1 MKNYLIIGGSHGI
14 GKEIAAILK
23 KENNVFVASRT
34 IEETKNIT
42 HLSLDVERQTI
53 NPNLLPDSLDGF
65 VYCPGSINLK
75 PFKTLSVDD
84 FQADLNINFLIMI
97 ENLQIILPKLLKPE
111 NASMVFFSSIAA
123 TKGMNFHT
131 SISAAKSAI
140 EGFARSFA
148 VEYAPKI
155 RVNVIAPSL
164 TKTPLAEK
172 LLNNDLKIKK
182 SSEMHPLKR
191 IGSVEDIANAA
202 CFLLS
207 EKASWITG
215 QTIHVDGGLSIS

>member
-14 GKEIAAILK
+14 GKEIANILK
-23 KENNVFVASRT
+23 KEHNVYVASRT
-34 IEETKNIT
+34 IENTENIT
-42 HLSLDVERQTI
+42 HLSLDVEKETI
-53 NPNLLPDSLDGF
+53 NPNLLPETLDGF

-75 PFKTLSVDD
+75 PFKSLTVDD
-84 FQADLNINFLIMI
+84 FQADLNINFLILI
-97 ENLQIILPKLLKPE
+97 ENLQIILPKLLKSE
-111 NASMVFFSSIAA
+111 TASLVFFSSIAA

-148 VEYAPKI
+148 MEYAPKI
-155 RVNVIAPSL
+155 RVNIIAPSL
-164 TKTPLAEK
+164 TNTPLAEK

-182 SSEMHPLKR
+182 SAEMHPLKR
-191 IGSVEDIANAA
+191 IGTVEDIANAA
-202 CFLLS
+202 YFLLS
-207 EKASWITG
+207 ENSSWITG